1 MERGRIHRARRVVA
15 GQKRGSSRPV
25 VIETDDGR
33 FFTKLRGAAQGTAP
47 LVAEVLVG
55 SLADALGLPV
65 PSRALVQLEDGVDS
79 VDRDG
84 ELMDLLARSH
94 GINLGFEYLEGA
106 REIRPEE
113 VEAAD
118 PDFASRV
125 LWLDALVLNMD
136 RTPRNPNVLIWKGR
150 PWLIDH
156 GAALPFHYRWSAVR
170 EESPRRAAYALDRH
184 LFGRHAD
191 ALAGWDERLAARLPR
206 EVVQA
211 AVDQVPDAF
220 LRPLLPPEASE
231 ERVARRRKAYEA
243 YLWKR
248 LKAPRAFV
256 PA

>member
-1 MERGRIHRARRVVA
+1 MNQIHRAQRVVA

-25 VIETDDGR
+25 VIETDEGR

-55 SLADALGLPV
+55 ALAGALGLPV
-65 PSRALVQLEDGVDS
+65 PSRALVLLEEGVDS

-84 ELMDLLARSH
+84 ELMDLLAASR
-94 GINLGFEYLEGA
+94 GINLGFQYLEGA

-118 PDFASRV
+118 QDFASRV
-125 LWLDALVLNMD
+125 LWLDALVLNVD

-170 EESPRRAAYALDRH
+170 EESPRRAYPIDRH
-184 LFGRHAD
+184 LFARHA
-191 ALAGWDERLAARLPR
+191 ASLAAWDERLAAQLPR

-211 AVDQVPDAF
+211 AVEQVPDAF
-220 LRPLLPPEASE
+220 LRPLLPPEAGE
-231 ERVARRRKAYEA
+231 ERVVRRRKAYEA

-256 PA
+256 TA